1 MYNTDII
8 DSFAISLVELI
19 GFFSAPQRVELLLRE
34 ADVDLDR
41 ALFPLLV
48 CLAMRGP
55 LSIAALSDQI
65 GRDHTTISRQ
75 LSKLESLGL
84 IARHSGADDKRIRTI
99 SLTPAGEEI
108 AKAVTAARRRLLSL
122 ALAGWS
128 ETDLADLARLNRRFV
143 GALSEAIRERSAMR
157 GGGAETS

>member
-8 DSFAISLVELI
+8 DGFAMSLVELI
-19 GFFSAPQRVELLLRE
+19 GFFSAPQRVELLLKE

-55 LSIAALSDQI
+55 LSVAGLSSQI

-84 IARHSGADDKRIRTI
+84 IARQSGADDKRVRTI
-99 SLTPAGEEI
+99 NLTPAGEDI
-108 AKAVTAARRRLLSL
+108 AQAVTAARRRLLSR

-128 ETDLADLARLNRRFV
+128 EADLTDLARLNRRFLV
-143 GALSEAIRERSAMR
+143 TLTDAVRER
-157 GGGAETS
+157 G